1 MVAIKPI
8 ELKGNWIKGY
18 ALDIHTISSEY
29 LGDNELGHSIYKTDR
44 SPLGE
49 LLFQLK
55 YRSDKSVLDEISNTA
70 VDFLNNTW
78 QITNCIDLIIPVPP
92 SDLDR
97 DFQPVIEIASSL
109 SSKLKIKIDT
119 YSLIKL
125 KETPEL
131 KNVEIFEER
140 LALLDDVLDIKDL
153 SIERKNILLFDDLY
167 RSGATLQVITKAL
180 YEKGKV
186 NSVYVL
192 TLTKTRSRL

>member
-1 MVAIKPI
+1 MAAIKPI

-29 LGDNELGHSIYKTDR
+29 LGDNELGHSIFKTER

-49 LLFQLK
+49 LLFRLK
-55 YRSDKSVLDEISNTA
+55 YRSDKSVLDEILNTV
-70 VDFLNNTW
+70 VDFLNNKW

-97 DFQPVIEIASSL
+97 DSQPVIEIANNL

-119 YSLIKL
+119 DSLIKL

-131 KNVEIFEER
+131 KNIEIFEER
-140 LALLDDVLDIKDL
+140 IELLEDVFSIKDL
-153 SIERKNILLFDDLY
+153 SIERGKILLFDDLY

-180 YEKGKV
+180 YEKGKAD
-186 NSVYVL
+186 NVYVL